1 MKRKLFGLILILMV
15 LLLAACGEKKD
26 NNVIT
31 SKKDKNN
38 TNDTNNTNGNDNK
51 NDNKPNGSESSNL
64 TWLVREGTGQN
75 EMEIVIFD
83 KNITPENY
91 QKNKIIESISIF
103 TEDAEKSI
111 EILIENDSAN
121 GPECANVKYI
131 FDYRNG
137 PTDTVNSY
145 ISKIYFVNG
154 GAAFRI
160 YADNLM
166 QEMFIKNADPDKMTC
181 TVKYVDNCFETV
193 IMRVVYKDTSVEYL
207 EDQTPSSPDAD
218 AGDDEI
224 GLLHFSHDV
233 QYFTPKS
240 DDYMYVITHNS
251 VDDRPESDNY
261 GKTVSQTASLIAF
274 DADGNCIQY
283 VTREYFYGVDMTS
296 DSYYDLYNMVY
307 DDGTVPDCRRD
318 YTFNYKLQ
326 AIKDAGDKPYYLS
339 KPLTTR
345 QTQGKAICSKED
357 VFLPSYEGLL
367 RELGSGEDY
376 YISTYHYHEDEDI
389 SNRFIRYENYEP
401 VNQKVR
407 DYADIDYE
415 KVDAY
420 IFDSEGYVTSEISVY
435 VFEDESGID
444 NWLKK
449 MYGAY
454 YDGGYVG
461 DCIVDATLRPD
472 FKFEDTIYTG
482 RKDNLLYI
490 FKKVE
495 KNDKKVKWSYRV
507 SKSENEKYYFS
518 IQSLT
523 DRQIN
528 NAMKQ

>member
-1 MKRKLFGLILILMV
+1 MKRKLFGLIILLFMLTLV
-15 LLLAACGEKKD
+15 ACGEKQE
-26 NNVIT
+26 NGVIT
-31 SKKDKNN
+31 GKP
-38 TNDTNNTNGNDNK
+38 DTNNTNGK
-51 NDNKPNGSESSNL
+51 NDNKPQGGEASDL
-64 TWLVREGTGQN
+64 TWLVREGTDPN
-75 EMEIVIFD
+75 EMELVIFD

-91 QKNKIIESISIF
+91 QNNKVIESILIY
-103 TEDAEKSI
+103 TEDEERAISI
-111 EILIENDSAN
+111 MIVNDLLN
-121 GPECANVKYI
+121 GPECANVQYDIVYK
-131 FDYRNG
+131 NG
-137 PTDTVNSY
+137 PTDTFNSY
-145 ISKIYFVNG
+145 ISKIYFING
-154 GAAFRI
+154 GAAFKI
-160 YADNLM
+160 YASDLM

-181 TVKYVDNCFETV
+181 TVKYLDNCFETV
-193 IMRVVYKDTSVEYL
+193 IMKVVYKDTPVEYL
-207 EDQTPSSPDAD
+207 ESQKPSEPSED
-218 AGDDEI
+218 AGNFGI

-240 DDYMYVITHNS
+240 DDYMYVITQNN

-261 GKTVSQTASLIAF
+261 GKTVSQTAKLIAF

-283 VTREYFYGVDMTS
+283 VTREYLYGVDVTS
-296 DSYYDLYNMVY
+296 DSYYDFYNMVY
-307 DDGTVPDCRRD
+307 DDGTVPECRRD

-326 AIKDAGDKPYYLS
+326 AIKDAGDNPYYLS

-357 VFLPSYEGLL
+357 VFLPAYEGLL

-461 DCIVDATLRPD
+461 DYVVDATLRPD
-472 FKFEDTIYTG
+472 FKFEDTKYTG

-490 FKKVE
+490 FNKVE
-495 KNDKKVKWSYRV
+495 KNDKKVKWSYQV
-507 SKSENEKYYFS
+507 SESEQYKYYFS

-528 NAMKQ
+528 NAVK